1 MQSLTTEKMM
11 PTEESATGA
20 RISEE
25 ETLWLQTQETED
37 FNGPVFLNQGNHGD
51 RS

>member
-1 MQSLTTEKMM
+1 MM
-11 PTEESATGA
+11 PAEESEEGA
-20 RISEE
+20 GISEE

-37 FNGPVFLNQGNHGD
+37 FNGPVLLNQGSHGD